1 MGGFARLL
9 AAGLVVLVT
18 LSAATM
24 ARAADAPP
32 VDDPSAR
39 PIDPEEVVPKKG
51 TNPNWGDDQVRID
64 EVAAGEDELCV
75 IRTEMAVARVAF
87 IPYAFHQKWR
97 PCHGPERKRMSYDAF
112 YERIGRPDL
121 AAKEHRRNR
130 LKITLA
136 ISQVLT
142 FVGGTVLVIVGAAEE
157 DWAPVVGGLSLL
169 LVAFPVLRIVDAGL
183 SPMGTKVGEA
193 ERLAGE
199 YNRAPVNRL
208 PVSRGPGQPGQVQP
222 GQVQPGQFA
231 LHLPILQL
239 RF

>member
-1 MGGFARLL
+1 MFL
-9 AAGLVVLVT
+9 LVT
-18 LSAATM
+18 LSLAEAA
-24 ARAADAPP
+24 AAADPP
-32 VDDPSAR
+32 AVDDPSER

-87 IPYAFHQKWR
+87 IPYAFHQRWR

-112 YERIGRPDL
+112 YERVGRPDL

-136 ISQVLT
+136 VSQVLT
-142 FVGGTVLVIVGAAEE
+142 VVGGTVLVVVGAAEE
-157 DWAPVVGGLSLL
+157 DWPPAVVGLSLL

-193 ERLAGE
+193 ERLAAE
-199 YNRAPVNRL
+199 FNRAPVHRL
-208 PVSRGPGQPGQVQP
+208 PVSQSIAPQRQL
-222 GQVQPGQFA
+222 A
-231 LHLPILQL
+231 LHVPILQL